1 MALTG
6 FCRVINCRCR
16 PDMSVYTPALRRY
29 LCPFPRGYFFFSL
42 LNSST
47 LFQHPRANTRGICV
61 VWYNVRIR
69 YEVDLSRLQSRSRM
83 RKDGNFEIPTLGS
96 SNKPD
101 NGEGGEKQSVSLQ
114 GNFCGNQSSTVV
126 RPRGAREG
134 NDLADLLNVFNDTS
148 KEGRSLS
155 VLVRCPRRSPLS
167 YEQSTANR
175 SLWSIYVRVIK
186 TRNRRGWLIEDDAR

>member
-1 MALTG
+1 
-6 FCRVINCRCR
+6 
-16 PDMSVYTPALRRY
+16 MSVYTPALRRY

-47 LFQHPRANTRGICV
+47 LFQHARANTCGICV
-61 VWYNVRIR
+61 VCTMYVYVMN
-69 YEVDLSRLQSRSRM
+69 DLSRLQSRSRM

-186 TRNRRGWLIEDDAR
+186 TRNRRG

>member
-1 MALTG
+1 
-6 FCRVINCRCR
+6 
-16 PDMSVYTPALRRY
+16 MSIHRRSADISAYSLEDISFFRSSIHRRFSNILEQILVEYVSFDTMYVYVM
-29 LCPFPRGYFFFSL
+29 
-42 LNSST
+42 N
-47 LFQHPRANTRGICV
+47 
-61 VWYNVRIR
+61 
-69 YEVDLSRLQSRSRM
+69 DLSRLQSRSRM

-186 TRNRRGWLIEDDAR
+186 TRNRRG

>member
-1 MALTG
+1 
-6 FCRVINCRCR
+6 
-16 PDMSVYTPALRRY
+16 MSIHRRSADISAHSLEDISFFRSSIHRRFSNILERILVEYVSFDTMYVYVM
-29 LCPFPRGYFFFSL
+29 
-42 LNSST
+42 N
-47 LFQHPRANTRGICV
+47 
-61 VWYNVRIR
+61 
-69 YEVDLSRLQSRSRM
+69 DLSRLQSRSRM

-101 NGEGGEKQSVSLQ
+101 NGEGREKQSVSLQ

-186 TRNRRGWLIEDDAR
+186 TRNRRG

>member
-1 MALTG
+1 MPAGYECLYTG
-6 FCRVINCRCR
+6 APPISLPIPSRIFLFFAPQFIDAF
-16 PDMSVYTPALRRY
+16 PTSSSEY
-29 LCPFPRGYFFFSL
+29 LEHVEYVSF
-42 LNSST
+42 
-47 LFQHPRANTRGICV
+47 
-61 VWYNVRIR
+61 
-69 YEVDLSRLQSRSRM
+69 DLSRLQSRSRM

-101 NGEGGEKQSVSLQ
+101 NGEGREKQSVSLQ

-126 RPRGAREG
+126 RLRGAREG

-186 TRNRRGWLIEDDAR
+186 TRNRRG

>member
-1 MALTG
+1 
-6 FCRVINCRCR
+6 
-16 PDMSVYTPALRRY
+16 MSIHRRSADISAHSLEDISFFRSSIHRRFSILERILVEYVSFDTMYVYVM
-29 LCPFPRGYFFFSL
+29 
-42 LNSST
+42 N
-47 LFQHPRANTRGICV
+47 
-61 VWYNVRIR
+61 
-69 YEVDLSRLQSRSRM
+69 DLSRLQSRSRM

-101 NGEGGEKQSVSLQ
+101 NGEGREKQSVSLQ

-186 TRNRRGWLIEDDAR
+186 TRNRRG

>member
-1 MALTG
+1 MPAGYECLYTG
-6 FCRVINCRCR
+6 APPISLPIPSRIFLFFAPQFI
-16 PDMSVYTPALRRY
+16 DA
-29 LCPFPRGYFFFSL
+29 FPRP
-42 LNSST
+42 SSEYLEHVEYVSFDT
-47 LFQHPRANTRGICV
+47 MYVYVMN
-61 VWYNVRIR
+61 
-69 YEVDLSRLQSRSRM
+69 DLSRLQSRSRM

-96 SNKPD
+96 SNKPY
-101 NGEGGEKQSVSLQ
+101 NGEGREKQSVSLQ

-186 TRNRRGWLIEDDAR
+186 TRNRRG